1 MSILTNE
8 RLIRVSDRSNLPV
21 NRPVQSSNPTSII
34 VLGSVIQHLTDEDWL
49 NVLLH
54 DEIIFARTL
63 AVQKLEIVARAQS
76 LGHIVAVT
84 GDGFNDSPA
93 LKKADIGIAMNISGS
108 DISKDSAGIILL
120 DDNFASTA
128 DGIYEGIQF

>member
-1 MSILTNE
+1 
-8 RLIRVSDRSNLPV
+8 
-21 NRPVQSSNPTSII
+21 
-34 VLGSVIQHLTDEDWL
+34 VIQHLTDEDWL